1 MKSKVLQDAQIFH
14 DSILVREQPH
24 NCRKVLCQILYLQ
37 NDQRSDRNSPSS
49 RLTKTEATDLF
60 FASTKLF
67 VCTDDAPLRR
77 LVYLFIKEIQPL
89 CDPSDVIIVTSC
101 LTRDMT
107 SSVGLYRANAIR
119 VLVDVIDSAML
130 GSIERYIKQAIVD
143 NDTQVRNAA
152 LVAASHLFAQSAD
165 NAAIVRRWVGE
176 VQEVLET
183 KQKAKMNEMVQAN
196 AARLLIQMKS
206 HDRLGMAK
214 LLQKYSGQVGSRIQS
229 PLAVVILIRLCG
241 KLLLE
246 ELRAV
251 GHNGGNDAGD
261 VRGASSLSELC
272 FDFLES
278 SLSHS
283 DKMLAYEA
291 ARTICLLPNLGTL
304 NLSRAM
310 ECLRGML
317 FSDKPI
323 DRFAAV
329 RTLSNVSQVRAV
341 ALCNE
346 GLEHCTSDNGT
357 HIATL
362 AATTLLNTGGEAT
375 IDRILG
381 NLSSLLNRLEKENK
395 VSLLQSLGEIC
406 LKYPRK
412 HETIVSIL
420 SNLLREEG
428 DFDFKHSIVNCIVS
442 LIRRVPESK
451 ERSLMH
457 LCEFIEDCE
466 YAMLSTKTMHI
477 IADIGPTTTSPSK
490 YIRFI
495 CNRVILD
502 DATIRAAAVAAL
514 TKFAASCPSLRQS
527 VLIHLRRCLNDEDDE
542 TRDRASVAVSVLKE
556 AMALNPY
563 VAPYVEEYDEPR
575 MESPSEGDLASII
588 YLQPLPMSFKSLE
601 QSVKAYASTPG
612 AIESAD
618 PIAFS
623 CLPFIEELNE
633 DVGLNANTFD
643 YKPENLNDR
652 DPAAAIYAIPEL
664 ADFGRI
670 FRSSTA
676 TSLTEEET
684 EYVVRYVAHI
694 LDHHVVLEFIVRN
707 TVEEIQIKNLTV
719 ELEGDSDAFEI
730 IGDVPAAQADCGE
743 TVSTFT
749 VLKRRAD
756 SFKPTC
762 FSCKLNFTA
771 MKVCPD
777 SGEQLEEGY
786 AEEYPLESLTITPSD
801 FMGRVMVPDFRQA
814 WNDADVGNE
823 ALGTFAVQ
831 TKSLDAVIELLGM
844 APCDGTGTAPA
855 NTSDLKSHT
864 LHLSGMFL
872 GGHVVLARAQLMIRK
887 DGNLLKIAVRSDKKH
902 VSDTVMSCIH
912 C

>member
-1 MKSKVLQDAQIFH
+1 
-14 DSILVREQPH
+14 
-24 NCRKVLCQILYLQ
+24 
-37 NDQRSDRNSPSS
+37 
-49 RLTKTEATDLF
+49 
-60 FASTKLF
+60 
-67 VCTDDAPLRR
+67 
-77 LVYLFIKEIQPL
+77 
-89 CDPSDVIIVTSC
+89 
-101 LTRDMT
+101 
-107 SSVGLYRANAIR
+107 
-119 VLVDVIDSAML
+119 
-130 GSIERYIKQAIVD
+130 
-143 NDTQVRNAA
+143 
-152 LVAASHLFAQSAD
+152 
-165 NAAIVRRWVGE
+165 
-176 VQEVLET
+176 
-183 KQKAKMNEMVQAN
+183 
-196 AARLLIQMKS
+196 MKS

-214 LLQKYSGQVGSRIQS
+214 ILTKYSGWAGSRIQS
-229 PLAVVILIRLCG
+229 PLAIVILIRLCG

-246 ELRAV
+246 EMNAV
-251 GHNGGNDAGD
+251 GYSGDNDAGD

-278 SLSHS
+278 ILSHS

-291 ARTICLLPNLGTL
+291 AMAICSLPNLGSR

-329 RTLSNVSQVRAV
+329 RTLSTVSQVRAV

-346 GLEHCTSDNGT
+346 GLERCVSDEGT

-362 AATTLLNTGGEAT
+362 AVTTLLKTGGEAT

-381 NLSSLLNRLEKENK
+381 NLSLLNRIEEEYK
-395 VSLLQSLGEIC
+395 VALLQSLGELC
-406 LKYPRK
+406 LKYPHK
-412 HETIVSIL
+412 HEAIVSIL
-420 SNLLREEG
+420 SNLLHEEG
-428 DFDFKHSIVNCIVS
+428 NFGFKHSIVNCIVS
-442 LIRRVPESK
+442 LIRRVPEST
-451 ERSLMH
+451 ERSLLH
-457 LCEFIEDCE
+457 LCEFIENCE
-466 YAMLSTKTMHI
+466 YPMLSTKTMHI
-477 IADIGPTTTSPSK
+477 IADIGSTTTAPSK
-490 YIRFI
+490 YIRFL
-495 CNRVILD
+495 CNRMILD

-514 TKFAASCPSLRQS
+514 MKFAASCPSLRQS
-527 VLIHLRRCLNDEDDE
+527 ILTQLRRCLNDEDDE

-563 VAPYVEEYDEPR
+563 IAPSMEEYVELR

-588 YLQPLPMSFKSLE
+588 YLQSLPMSFKSLE
-601 QSVKAYASTPG
+601 QSLKAYASTPG

-623 CLPFIEELNE
+623 SLPFVEELNE
-633 DVGLNANTFD
+633 DVSLNTNTFD
-643 YKPENLNDR
+643 YKPAKFNDR

-676 TSLTEEET
+676 TSLTEAET
-684 EYVVRYVAHI
+684 EYVVRYVTHI
-694 LDHHVVLEFIVRN
+694 LDHHVILEFIVSN
-707 TVEEIQIKNLTV
+707 TVEKIQMKNLTV

-730 IGDVPAAQADCGE
+730 IGDVPAAKAECGE

-749 VLKRRAD
+749 ILKRRAD

-762 FSCKLNFTA
+762 FTCQLNFTA
-771 MKVCPD
+771 IKVCPD

-801 FMGRVMVPDFRQA
+801 FMGRMMVSDFRQA
-814 WNDADVGNE
+814 WNGADVGNE
-823 ALGTFAVQ
+823 ALGTFTVQ
-831 TKSLDAVIELLGM
+831 AKSLDAVIELLGM
-844 APCDGTGTAPA
+844 APCDGTGRPPVNA
-855 NTSDLKSHT
+855 SDLKSHT
-864 LHLSGMFL
+864 LHMSGVFL

-887 DGNLLKIAVRSDKKH
+887 DGNLLKIAIRSDKKH